1 MYFATNN
8 AFSIL
13 DWDRQFGAPEL
24 RQRADAAAEVRDIAE
39 RRAAAAVEHEALQ
52 ARQRADAAA
61 EVRDVADCLVGGE
74 LPASAFRPKSST
86 RQLQTSRS

>member
-13 DWDRQFGAPEL
+13 DWERQFGAPEL
-24 RQRADAAAEVRDIAE
+24 
-39 RRAAAAVEHEALQ
+39 
-52 ARQRADAAA
+52 RQRADAAA